1 MAALAWLVFFGF
13 AIPLAVTDARQH
25 RLPNRILLLA
35 IPAGLLVL
43 TLTVAVAGDWPAL
56 VPILVGGAGTF
67 LGLLVLALI
76 SRGALGMGDVKLG
89 LFTGAYL
96 GWIGWG
102 AILWGTVLGLVL
114 AGCYATVLLLL
125 RRAHRQT
132 PIPLGPFLL
141 SAVAILGLLSER
153 MLPCCAG

>member
-1 MAALAWLVFFGF
+1 MLAWLVFLGF
-13 AIPLAVTDARQH
+13 AIPLAVIDAREH
-25 RLPNRILLLA
+25 RLPNHLLRLA

-43 TLTVAVAGDWPAL
+43 TLTVAVAGRWSAL
-56 VPILVGGAGTF
+56 VPILVGSAVTF
-67 LGLLVLALI
+67 LGLLVLALV

-114 AGCYATVLLLL
+114 AGCYATGLLLL
-125 RRAHRQT
+125 RRATRHT

-141 SAVAILGLLSER
+141 GAVAILGLLSER
-153 MLPCCAG
+153 ILPCCAG